1 MRAQRWR
8 WGHDGSQGREVPGT
22 QVCAVMQREEAEIQ
36 IRDCQG
42 LHLLTICVGVKM
54 KTCPFDQLNMKPYF
68 VLKPAS
74 TFF

>member
-22 QVCAVMQREEAEIQ
+22 QVCAVMQGELEGGR
-36 IRDCQG
+36 
-42 LHLLTICVGVKM
+42 TICVGVKT
-54 KTCPFDQLNMKPYF
+54 KTCPFDPLNMKPYF